1 MKHKV
6 ENPRLPR
13 TRAMLLANHRNW
25 IVQARESRLLG
36 WKREAAYALRS
47 ASIERTCIQYQ
58 ERAA

>member
-1 MKHKV
+1 MKQPYQH
-6 ENPRLPR
+6 PRVPR
-13 TRAMLLANHRNW
+13 TRPAMLANHHAL

-47 ASIERTCIQYQ
+47 ASLTRVCIQLE